1 MMKKIQAVLYSA
13 GVFQHYYG
21 YNYFQKAVLLA
32 VENPERLQ
40 SIRKEIYF
48 PIALEYNTTIVNVER
63 DLRTVRDALIK
74 NGGLDT
80 LENLLGCPLWS
91 GRKLCP
97 KELISIFAAYLS
109 ESCGT

>member
-1 MMKKIQAVLYSA
+1 MIKKIQTILYSA

-21 YNYFQKAVLLA
+21 YNYFQKAVLMA

-48 PIALEYNTTIVNVER
+48 PIAREYHTTITNVER
-63 DLRTVRDALIK
+63 DLRTVRDALIR
-74 NGGLDT
+74 NGGLET
-80 LENLLGCPLWS
+80 LETLLGCPLWS
-91 GRKLCP
+91 GRKLCT

-109 ESCGT
+109 E